1 MRVQR
6 SRWRVACVVAGVLA
20 VGLPVAARPGQEAA
34 RDPEKAT
41 SPVLTVCA
49 PGLRGVVQLPPAVT
63 TVARRATVELLT
75 GPQQTVLFTVKADRS
90 GRFQLGG
97 GLVKKGTEWLVRV
110 TAPGAQVV
118 TVRLRI
124 DPACREPVLPLSAP
138 K

>member
-1 MRVQR
+1 MRQQL
-6 SRWRVACVVAGVLA
+6 SRWRVAGVVAGVLA
-20 VGLPVAARPGQEAA
+20 VGLPVAARPGQDVPKA
-34 RDPEKAT
+34 PEPA
-41 SPVLTVCA
+41 PVVTVCA

-110 TAPGAQVV
+110 TAPGVETV

-124 DPACREPVLPLSAP
+124 DPACKEPVLPLSAA

>member
-1 MRVQR
+1 ML
-6 SRWRVACVVAGVLA
+6 VALGLALGVSLA
-20 VGLPVAARPGQEAA
+20 AHGPQAPK
-34 RDPEKAT
+34 DPEQAT
-41 SPVLTVCA
+41 APVVTVCA

-75 GPQQTVLFTVKADRS
+75 GPQATVLFAVKADRH

>member
-1 MRVQR
+1 MR
-6 SRWRVACVVAGVLA
+6 RVIGTLVAA
-20 VGLPVAARPGQEAA
+20 VGLVTLVPAIGWPQGTGAG
-34 RDPEKAT
+34 PEK
-41 SPVLTVCA
+41 SPSLTVCA
-49 PGLRGVVQLPPAVT
+49 PALRGVVRLGAEPSQALAV
-63 TVARRATVELLT
+63 RRATVELLT